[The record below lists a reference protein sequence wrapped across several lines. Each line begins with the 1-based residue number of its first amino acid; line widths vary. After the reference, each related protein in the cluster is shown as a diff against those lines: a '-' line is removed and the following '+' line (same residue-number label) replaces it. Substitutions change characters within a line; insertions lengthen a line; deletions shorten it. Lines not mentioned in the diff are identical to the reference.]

1 MAKRKYVR
9 YQLVAD
15 FGEVVQDYESYKEAF
30 ADYQSEVGNKYPATL
45 YGITLEGEFSVI
57 ASNG

>member
-9 YQLVAD
+9 YQLVSD
-15 FGEVVQDYESYKEAF
+15 FGEVSQDYESYKEAF
-30 ADYQSEVGNKYPATL
+30 TDYQREVGNKYSATL